1 MEINRE
7 TCEYQRQTN
16 ATFTDVDCDIYLKL
30 RILQSSKYLS
40 INPFVSITTF
50 GKSRINQI
58 ASK

>member
-30 RILQSSKYLS
+30 RILQPSNEIFVYKS
-40 INPFVSITTF
+40 IRFYYHIW
-50 GKSRINQI
+50 
-58 ASK
+58 